1 MSYNYSSGLGIF
13 YPAPEQNSSIDN
25 SIQNVYFSNTK
36 VTVGSSNE
44 YKEKFNVIGK
54 SYTSEQVLV
63 SSVIGPAQSFSFYE
77 NSNTGMGLNGS
88 ALAFYNNG
96 VSKMNITSNNIGINT
111 INPLYDLDIKGTLLV

>member
-13 YPAPEQNSSIDN
+13 YPSLEQNSSIDN

-54 SYTSEQVLV
+54 SYISEQSLV
-63 SSVIGPAQSFSFYE
+63 SSVVGPPQSFSFYE

-96 VSKMNITSNNIGINT
+96 VSKMNITSNNIEINT